1 MKSFPLIRR
10 SVATMMM
17 AAMLAGFG
25 GNALAAKKWQTR
37 DYEPQMKKA
46 EAYVRAGKIEDALI
60 GFDSAAQAD
69 PIRKEPWVRRAQLH
83 FDAGNYGRAIVAAE
97 EVLRRDPAD
106 KIADSILTVGGLRVA
121 AQSLQRLQANGGLNN
136 PTARKEAEV
145 LARTMRSTMG
155 SAVFANVYESGPSPV
170 KPKRAKARPKT
181 TAPKPAANA
190 NPNPFDTPNGG

>member
-46 EAYVRAGKIEDALI
+46 EAYVRAGKVEDALI

-69 PIRKEPWVRRAQLH
+69 PTRKEPWVRRAQLN

-121 AQSLQRLQANGGLNN
+121 SQSLQRLQANGGLNN

-155 SAVFANVYESGPSPV
+155 SAVFANVYEGGPSPV
-170 KPKRAKARPKT
+170 KPKRTKARPKT

-190 NPNPFDTPNGG
+190 NSNPFDTPNGG

>member
-10 SVATMMM
+10 NVATIML

-25 GNALAAKKWQTR
+25 GNALAAKWHTR

-69 PIRKEPWVRRAQLH
+69 PTRKEPWVRTAQLH

-97 EVLRRDPAD
+97 EALRRDPAD
-106 KIADSILTVGGLRVA
+106 KVADSILTVGGLRVA

-136 PTARKEAEV
+136 PAARKEAEV
-145 LARTMRSTMG
+145 LARTMRATMG
-155 SAVFANVYESGPSPV
+155 SAVFANVYDSGPGPV
-170 KPKRAKARPKT
+170 KPKRTKARPKA

-190 NPNPFDTPNGG
+190 NANPFDSPNGG